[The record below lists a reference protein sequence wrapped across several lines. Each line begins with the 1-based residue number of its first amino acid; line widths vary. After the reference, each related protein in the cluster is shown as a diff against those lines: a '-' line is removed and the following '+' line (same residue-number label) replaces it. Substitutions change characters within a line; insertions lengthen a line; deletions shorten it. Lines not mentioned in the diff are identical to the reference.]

1 VYSILNINT
10 RLFVLISSL
19 SILLSCSESNQESMV
34 PDRWYSKSQVSEG
47 EILFDANCVSC
58 HGVKAR
64 GTVRDWKQPLEDG
77 SYPPPPLNG
86 TAHTWHHPKKSLV
99 QTINNG
105 GIAIGGKMP
114 GFKDQL
120 NNEQVDALIAY
131 FQSLWS
137 DEIYEAWESRNN

>member
-1 VYSILNINT
+1 
-10 RLFVLISSL
+10 
-19 SILLSCSESNQESMV
+19 MV